1 MCAKLLQSCLTLCDP
16 MHRSPPGSFVHG
28 ILQART
34 LEWVARPSSRESS
47 QPRGWTD
54 VSYLSLLHWK
64 AGSWVPPCSSDGKES
79 ACNVGDLGLIPES
92 GRSPRERNGNPLQYS
107 CLENSKDREVWWAR
121 VHRVTKSQT
130 WLKRLNTYPQEEL
143 SLLIWEFSF
152 LK

>member
-47 QPRGWTD
+47 QPRDWTD

-107 CLENSKDREVWWAR
+107 CLENSKDREAWGGYSPWN
-121 VHRVTKSQT
+121 HRESDMTE
-130 WLKRLNTYPQEEL
+130 RLTL
-143 SLLIWEFSF
+143 TTSTDWEACI
-152 LK
+152 LHM